1 MTCPVC
7 GSEQLWGP
15 AEVIDDEGT
24 VHEYVDC
31 ARCHTLCPWEDWA
44 AHHRRP
50 QPYPVQPGLRQ
61 PHRATARAAESSLRG
76 NGQRPVTPED
86 AAT

>member
-31 ARCHTLCPWEDWA
+31 ARCHTLCLIVDGE
-44 AHHRRP
+44 
-50 QPYPVQPGLRQ
+50 PV
-61 PHRATARAAESSLRG
+61 AKARAW
-76 NGQRPVTPED
+76 
-86 AAT
+86 